1 MKRYIETSCNGMV
14 EADDGPWVSYE
25 DAWNKRKLATG
36 RNEYFTGEA
45 INCLNALGDA
55 WRNDWSVFDG
65 STLENQLSSIIM
77 VLNHERTFDDFLEL
91 EDIKKDEAGNY
102 EWD

>member
-14 EADDGPWVSYE
+14 EAEDGPWVSYE
-25 DAWNKRKLATG
+25 DARDKARLTNG
-36 RNEYFTGEA
+36 RNEYFAIQA

-55 WRNDWSVFDG
+55 WRNDYSNFDG
-65 STLENQLSSIIM
+65 STLENQLSSIIT

-91 EDIKKDEAGNY
+91 EDIKKDEVGNY
-102 EWD
+102 EWE